1 MFICVFLCLLLL
13 LLLLFVVVVV
23 VVVVVKVVRVE
34 TIHKKR
40 EIEWRDI
47 CSFFLFLLSFL
58 LGCCDEI

>member
-1 MFICVFLCLLLL
+1 MCVPLSSSSSSSSFC
-13 LLLLFVVVVV
+13 FVV